1 MQNNPILEFLK
12 VDKFFSQKQI
22 LNQISFS
29 VFPGQIIALLG
40 VNGAGKTTAIK
51 MMLGQEIP
59 TSGRVTLFGGN
70 PKNYTSRFKVGATPQ
85 NIEFPD
91 GIKTKELLRFVHGHY
106 KNPHPIQFMA
116 DTFEL
121 NGFMEE
127 RGSKLS
133 GGQKRRL
140 ALALSFIGNPEIIFL
155 DEPTTG
161 LDVGAR
167 KILWEFIKNESK
179 NGKTVFLTTH
189 YLEEIEQV
197 ATRVIFLNKGEIIVD
212 GTVDD
217 IKKMAS
223 TSLVKVSFEYT
234 GENTLSDIQYA
245 QKITRDENKLILET
259 SEPDNLIRELV
270 QKNIYF
276 TKLSIEHENL
286 ESAFLNL
293 SKPEVNS

>member
-1 MQNNPILEFLK
+1 M
-12 VDKFFSQKQI
+12 
-22 LNQISFS
+22 
-29 VFPGQIIALLG
+29 GC
-40 VNGAGKTTAIK
+40 
-51 MMLGQEIP
+51 
-59 TSGRVTLFGGN
+59 
-70 PKNYTSRFKVGATPQ
+70 TPQ

-91 GIKTKELLRFVHGHY
+91 GIKANELLQFVHDHY
-106 KNPHPIQFMA
+106 KNPHSIQFMA

-121 NGFMEE
+121 NPFLEE
-127 RGSKLS
+127 KGSKLS

-140 ALALSFIGNPEIIFL
+140 ALALSFIGNPDIIFL

-167 KILWEFIKNESK
+167 KILWEFIKKESK
-179 NGKTVFLTTH
+179 NGKTIFLTTH

-197 ATRVIFLNKGEIIVD
+197 ASRVIFLNKGEIIVD

-223 TSLVKVSFEYT
+223 SSLVKVSFELS
-234 GENTLSDIQYA
+234 GENKLTNFQYA
-245 QKITRDENKLILET
+245 QKIMRDENKFILET
-259 SEPDNLIRELV
+259 SDPDNLIRELV
-270 QKNIYF
+270 QKNISF